1 MSTKEAVLLEL
12 MRSDSVSG
20 ERLAEM
26 LGVSLPTLRQ
36 LTHRADFP
44 AVKLGRRYIIPL
56 AGLQRWL
63 DAQTA
68 GTERGMQS

>member
-1 MSTKEAVLLEL
+1 
-12 MRSDSVSG
+12 
-20 ERLAEM
+20 M

>member
-1 MSTKEAVLLEL
+1 MVPENRLALNAAEA
-12 MRSDSVSG
+12 
-20 ERLAEM
+20 AEM

-56 AGLQRWL
+56 ASLQRWL

-68 GTERGMQS
+68 GTKRGMQS

>member
-1 MSTKEAVLLEL
+1 MVPKNRLALNAAEA
-12 MRSDSVSG
+12 
-20 ERLAEM
+20 AEM

-56 AGLQRWL
+56 ASLQRWL

>member
-1 MSTKEAVLLEL
+1 MVPENRLALNAAVA
-12 MRSDSVSG
+12 
-20 ERLAEM
+20 AEM

-56 AGLQRWL
+56 ASLQRWL

>member
-1 MSTKEAVLLEL
+1 MPENRLALNAAEA
-12 MRSDSVSG
+12 
-20 ERLAEM
+20 AEM

-36 LTHRADFP
+36 LTHRTDFP